1 MRYFLVVE
9 LSVYLNLCNTLFH
22 IQRLITLSCSADVI
36 VFLKGGKVLET
47 GTHDELLK
55 KNGQY
60 ADYVR
65 RQMGEQ
71 ADK

>member
-1 MRYFLVVE
+1 M
-9 LSVYLNLCNTLFH
+9 
-22 IQRLITLSCSADVI
+22 I
-36 VFLKGGKVLET
+36 VFLKGGRVLET

-71 ADK
+71 AEK